1 MAVTEVID
9 GSFITRDGLTL
20 STWRLHVA
28 ESRVQPVILIH
39 GLGDHSRSLPY
50 LKLGR
55 FLADHGFEVFAFD
68 RRGSGR
74 SAGRANYA
82 ETWEELRDDLSRFV
96 DLVED
101 RCGRLPALV
110 GLSFGGLQA
119 LDFALASPE
128 SVHSCV
134 LMAPAL
140 DASGTSPWIRRILP
154 WLARWFPGV
163 SVDPGI
169 DDSALTRDPV
179 VCREYR
185 NDPLWQARTTPA
197 FAILAL
203 HAIENVHARA
213 EHLSPPLLV
222 LHGTADRVVPITGTR
237 AVFPR
242 FGSADKTYR
251 EIPGAFHA
259 LPIEPEP
266 DGEQVCVWIA
276 EWLKARAAPRA

>member
-1 MAVTEVID
+1 MVEVID
-9 GSFITRDGLTL
+9 GSFITKDGLTL
-20 STWRLHVA
+20 STWRLHVE
-28 ESRVQPVILIH
+28 ESRVEPVILIH

-82 ETWEELRDDLSRFV
+82 ETWEELRDDLARFI

-134 LMAPAL
+134 VMAPAL
-140 DASGTSPWIRRILP
+140 DASGTSPWLRRVLP
-154 WLARWFPGV
+154 WLAGWFPGLT
-163 SVDPGI
+163 VDPGL
-169 DDSALTRDPV
+169 DDAALTRDPT

-197 FAILAL
+197 FALLAL

-213 EHLSPPLLV
+213 DHLRTPLLV
-222 LHGTADRVVPITGTR
+222 LHGTADRVVPIAGSRT
-237 AVFPR
+237 AFPR